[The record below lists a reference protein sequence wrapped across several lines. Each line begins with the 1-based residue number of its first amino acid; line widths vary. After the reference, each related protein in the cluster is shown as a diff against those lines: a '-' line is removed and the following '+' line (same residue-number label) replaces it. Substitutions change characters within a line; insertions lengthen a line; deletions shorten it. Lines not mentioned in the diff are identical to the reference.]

1 MNIPRGRQIVQV
13 VPSYKVTS
21 KEMVDEL
28 VAVAWG
34 AVEIIEEG
42 IILKCS
48 D

>member
-1 MNIPRGRQIVQV
+1 MSTDGGIPGHKEA
-13 VPSYKVTS
+13 P

-28 VAVAWG
+28 VAIDRV